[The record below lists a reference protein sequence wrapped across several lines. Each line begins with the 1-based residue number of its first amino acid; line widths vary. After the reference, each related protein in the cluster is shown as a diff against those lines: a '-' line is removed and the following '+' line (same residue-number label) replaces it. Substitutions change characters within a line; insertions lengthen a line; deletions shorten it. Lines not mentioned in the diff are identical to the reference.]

1 MADRP
6 QKNDSAAHKAGKY
19 VDAICFMALTFYAGT
34 NLGIDVRDTWQL
46 SDVIPNI
53 LKLCGIG
60 VCLQLAYVVV
70 VGVILTA
77 VFRPAAR

>member
-1 MADRP
+1 MADQP
-6 QKNDSAAHKAGKY
+6 QKTTVSPTRLEKY
-19 VDAICFMALTFYAGT
+19 VDAVCFMALTFYAGT

-70 VGVILTA
+70 GVILTV